1 MAFMKLSDLKKL
13 VPVAEER
20 EKVPTIFSLVES
32 DASVVAR
39 DLISAD
45 TDVTVYS
52 NGYVL
57 YRAGDHATVF
67 PLHECMDYRYEYEGQ
82 APVIVPEEVFD
93 AYNWSVRLVAEGEDR
108 LEYNQRQKWKR
119 TTFSYSG
126 AAEDWAI
133 LADVSQDAETMLI
146 EREYQEERKALAQ
159 TLLRKLT
166 EHQRFVVI
174 ECVVRGR
181 QHKDVAKQLGT
192 SRQAVT
198 DALKKAMNRMKKE
211 YGKM

>member
-13 VPVAEER
+13 VPAAEER

-32 DASVVAR
+32 AAAVVAR

-67 PLHECMDYRYEYEGQ
+67 PLHECGDYRYEYEGK

-93 AYNWSVRLVAEGEDR
+93 SYNWSVRLVAEGEDR
-108 LEYNQRQKWKR
+108 LEYNQKQKWKR

-133 LADVSQDAETMLI
+133 LADVSQDAETMML

-159 TLLRKLT
+159 ALLRKADGT
-166 EHQRFVVI
+166 SAFCGDR
-174 ECVVRGR
+174 VRGTR
-181 QHKDVAKQLGT
+181 PA
-192 SRQAVT
+192 A
-198 DALKKAMNRMKKE
+198 
-211 YGKM
+211 